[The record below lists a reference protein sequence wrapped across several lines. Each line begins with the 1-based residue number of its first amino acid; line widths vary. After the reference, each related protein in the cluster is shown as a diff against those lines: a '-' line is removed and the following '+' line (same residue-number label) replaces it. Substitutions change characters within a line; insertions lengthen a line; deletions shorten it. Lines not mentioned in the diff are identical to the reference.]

1 MDKNEKV
8 LSIIDKLLN
17 LVENKD
23 LDEKLDKW
31 VEYMVTE
38 EEPDDEGLEEER
50 EEVTEDVKDYSPS
63 TLKEEN
69 KKLKE
74 KIDEQAEFIQGWYKM
89 YRDADEER
97 THLKNLIDMICNA
110 FWLEKYETN
119 WKLWVA
125 WDKGLIEEIAKA
137 RKKLK

>member
-1 MDKNEKV
+1 MDKTEKI
-8 LSIIDKLLN
+8 LSIIDKLLT
-17 LVENKD
+17 LVENKE

-31 VEYMVTE
+31 VEYMVSE
-38 EEPDDEGLEEER
+38 EDDDSDDDLEEER

-69 KKLKE
+69 E
-74 KIDEQAEFIQGWYKM
+74 
-89 YRDADEER
+89 
-97 THLKNLIDMICNA
+97 HLKNLVDMICDT
-110 FWLEKYETN
+110 FWLEEYETN

-125 WDKGLIEEIAKA
+125 WDKWLIEEIAKA

>member
-1 MDKNEKV
+1 MDKTEKI
-8 LSIIDKLLN
+8 LSIIDKLLT
-17 LVENKD
+17 LVENKE

-31 VEYMVTE
+31 VEYMVSEDEPE
-38 EEPDDEGLEEER
+38 EEEDR
-50 EEVTEDVKDYSPS
+50 EEITEVVKDNSPS

-69 KKLKE
+69 E
-74 KIDEQAEFIQGWYKM
+74 
-89 YRDADEER
+89 
-97 THLKNLIDMICNA
+97 HLKNLVDMICDT
-110 FWLEKYETN
+110 FWLEQYETN